1 MADDFYQKYGPI
13 ERRRKSGEQPAAFV
27 ETVGERPIYQPEP
40 TYTRPTRRPRR
51 RLRTFLWGSGITLL
65 LIALLAGAGLW
76 YLNRTF
82 AGRIYPNVA
91 IQGIDVSQL
100 TPEEARTAIHN
111 QYDGLLN
118 NPLTMTFN
126 GRSWEPSAETIGLT
140 LNIDATIDEAYGLG
154 RGGNLIN
161 SLRAISGI
169 WRDGYDIPIALTI
182 DEHVLK
188 AYLVDVT
195 RDLTLAPKDANLII
209 GGTNAAITPSREGRI
224 VLVDQTALDITNN
237 LHSLA
242 PASVVLRTEV
252 VKPTLND
259 NGVADAKRTVDAILQ
274 SALTLTAGSDRSWE
288 LSVNDL
294 RALIKLE
301 RQPDA
306 NGNATL
312 VASLDEGMIRQRV
325 ATYADEIGRGSVNP
339 RVDFNGGDLL
349 IMREGVTGLRLDE
362 EASASRI
369 TQQATVGVSR
379 TIELVVNQVQPDVT
393 PENLHEL
400 GLVEAVGVGKSS
412 FVGSAAYRI
421 TNIEAGS
428 RLLDGI
434 LIAPGEEFSFN
445 ENVGTIDDSNGFVK
459 GYAIINNRT
468 QEEWGGG
475 ICQDSTTLF
484 RAAFHAGVPIT
495 ERHEHSF
502 RISWYEVYEPY
513 GMDAA
518 IFTGYLDFR
527 FINDTGNWLL
537 LNTYVDRSTTTVTY
551 VLYGTKPNREVLFDG
566 PYVTEEYPKPT
577 EPEYIADAKE
587 PVGTFH
593 QTDTARGGM
602 DITVYRNIL
611 QDGRV
616 ILREPFYTHFKPWAD
631 KFTYNPQTPLP
642 PKGCYP
648 NKPCASLPPAPPV
661 QEAPPPAPTEV
672 PAPPAPTEV
681 PPPPAPTEVPPS
693 GDTLAPVPTPLP

>member
-13 ERRRKSGEQPAAFV
+13 ERRRQSGDQPAAFV
-27 ETVGERPIYQPEP
+27 ETVSERPVYRPE
-40 TYTRPTRRPRR
+40 TTHARPTRRPRR

-82 AGRIYPNVA
+82 DGRIYPNVA
-91 IQGIDVSQL
+91 IQGLDVSQM
-100 TPEEARTAIHN
+100 TPEEARAVLHEE
-111 QYDGLLN
+111 YDALLN
-118 NPLTMTFN
+118 NPLTLTFN
-126 GRSWEPSAETIGLT
+126 GRSWEPAGDSIGIS
-140 LNIDATIDEAYGLG
+140 LNIDATVDEAYSLG

-161 SLRAISGI
+161 SLQAISGI

-182 DEHVLK
+182 DESLLK
-188 AYLVDVT
+188 AYLTDIT

-209 GGTNAAITPSREGRI
+209 GGTNAAITPSRDGRI
-224 VLVDQTALDITNN
+224 VLVDETALDITNY

-252 VKPTLND
+252 IKPNLND
-259 NGVADAKRTVDAILQ
+259 SGVAEAKRTVDAILQ

-288 LSVNDL
+288 LSTDDL
-294 RALIKLE
+294 RALIKIKRE
-301 RQPDA
+301 QDP
-306 NGNATL
+306 NGNALL

-325 ATYADEIGRGSVNP
+325 ATYADEIGRGTVNP
-339 RVDFNGGDLL
+339 RVDFNGGNLL

-362 EASASRI
+362 EASAVRI

-393 PENLHEL
+393 PENLYDL

-484 RAAFHAGVPIT
+484 RAAFHAGLPIT

-518 IFTGYLDFR
+518 IYTGYLDFR

-551 VLYGTKPNREVLFDG
+551 VLYGTKPNREVIFDG
-566 PYVTEEYPKPT
+566 PYVTKEYPAPT
-577 EPEYIADAKE
+577 DPEFIPDPKE

-602 DITVYRNIL
+602 DITVYRNIV

-616 ILREPFYTHFKPWAD
+616 ILREPFYTRFKPWAD

-648 NKPCASLPPAPPV
+648 NKPCAANPPAPPAATPAPV
-661 QEAPPPAPTEV
+661 QEVPP
-672 PAPPAPTEV
+672 PPAPTEV
-681 PPPPAPTEVPPS
+681 PPPPAPTEVPPPPP
-693 GDTLAPVPTPLP
+693 GDTLEPIPTPQP